1 MKMKPKMPPLPTSL
15 YKHEDIFY
23 MTREW
28 NSFEGGKKWRVATR
42 GVETEE
48 GFPRTNR
55 IDRCIAF
62 YNDALCVLKME

>member
-1 MKMKPKMPPLPTSL
+1 
-15 YKHEDIFY
+15 